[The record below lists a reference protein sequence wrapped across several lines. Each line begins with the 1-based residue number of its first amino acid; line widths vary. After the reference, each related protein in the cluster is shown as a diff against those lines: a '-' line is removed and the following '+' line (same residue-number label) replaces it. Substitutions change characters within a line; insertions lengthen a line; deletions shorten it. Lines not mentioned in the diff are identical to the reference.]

1 MDMEEFKILLEKA
14 LSQLNKRSYRIL
26 VVGFGSNQQD
36 KQIYSFLK
44 QYQAN
49 AQYQFAFSK
58 TYEELFGL
66 KKWVELG
73 DLLTKFDEKTQ
84 EELQKID
91 LILVPFLTRNS
102 LAKLSMG
109 IADNLP
115 LSLLNQGMLM
125 GKKIIVSNHCWR
137 RDTDFAGFKGVDQ
150 NIPMQKLYDKH
161 EQTIKSLGICSL
173 SLLEWKKAIDNF
185 FIPNEKTTIN
195 TKENNST
202 SKHVLT
208 LSDVKKNPNFYLTNE
223 NRMTDLA
230 KEFLSE
236 YQKKGD
242 VADGI

>member
-1 MDMEEFKILLEKA
+1 
-14 LSQLNKRSYRIL
+14 
-26 VVGFGSNQQD
+26 
-36 KQIYSFLK
+36 
-44 QYQAN
+44 
-49 AQYQFAFSK
+49 
-58 TYEELFGL
+58 
-66 KKWVELG
+66 
-73 DLLTKFDEKTQ
+73 
-84 EELQKID
+84 
-91 LILVPFLTRNS
+91 
-102 LAKLSMG
+102 
-109 IADNLP
+109 
-115 LSLLNQGMLM
+115 
-125 GKKIIVSNHCWR
+125 
-137 RDTDFAGFKGVDQ
+137 
-150 NIPMQKLYDKH
+150 MQKLYDKH